1 VRRPALP
8 NRSGG
13 GQARLPGRAGYDI
26 GWVMDQLG
34 YADGRLTMAV
44 YCQWRRHGARAS
56 SAE

>member
-1 VRRPALP
+1 
-8 NRSGG
+8 
-13 GQARLPGRAGYDI
+13 
-26 GWVMDQLG
+26 MDQLG